1 MKIKKTKFKDLLI
14 IENQKYVD
22 TRGEFRELI
31 IEKEIKIKFP
41 FNVISISKKNVIR
54 GLHFQVNKPQGK
66 FISVLKGE
74 ILDVAVDLR
83 KNSKTFGK
91 HYKILLSEKN
101 CKSIFIP
108 GGFAHGFSC
117 LGKQNIVVYSCTN
130 YRNPSG
136 EKGILW
142 NDKTLK
148 INWKI
153 KRPIISEKDKNNP
166 RFKDYF

>member
-153 KRPIISEKDKNNP
+153 KRPIISQKDKNNP

>member
-130 YRNPSG
+130 YRNSSG